1 MLRFA
6 ADSFSESTP
15 ATVGLD
21 FRTRTINLD
30 GKDLNLQIWD
40 TAGEVRS
47 RTTTISYY
55 RGAHAIFV
63 LYDVT
68 NPESFKNIKQWK
80 REIDTYA
87 SENVVLC
94 IIGTKA
100 DQELEDNPAKRA
112 VTLEQAEEFATCIDC
127 DVMEVSARLGDSVN
141 KAFFTLA
148 SKTYRKKFADLLHER
163 PRKTVEPAKV
173 DPHLFVSLPT
183 LRFAVSEKGNPDLL
197 SCTVD
202 WKAEDFRSPSADFI
216 YQVQKQ
222 RIGFF
227 FRRWEDLGI
236 FEKPHVEIGKVS
248 RSVVLQIRV
257 RAGRFATAS
266 LKDFKA
272 SKNRSWSKW
281 SEPLVLDMKIV
292 VPPSAPA
299 VAPTPQRSLF
309 DAQDWRPHWTPSHSS
324 HYGRKVRICIRC
336 EANINLQIIVRLART
351 YTPEPDFTAEGLNY
365 LKGITGLIVQQEAK
379 TPFWTQGATSM
390 VFKGLYNDIPVAIK
404 QYKSAFLSHQHDFE
418 FLADP
423 ARAAEEGNTTKLRSS
438 AANSADSTAD
448 TATLASA
455 KLGVAVLPDQLQ
467 MEEYVYRMTKQCP
480 YAVSLVLC
488 RTIKGTAHPFIAT
501 ELIDQHGTLLNVLQD
516 RTVELSWLWRLIALL
531 QVAQFLEFLHGKN
544 IAHLDLKAENC
555 VVVSV
560 NQRLKEKSTECLIK
574 VFDFNSS
581 SIFGSKS
588 FSEVDNMGRTPSHT
602 PPEFTRQALE
612 KNKSKSFTLDGHFDV
627 YSFGILMA
635 EMASRGLAYSDEAIV
650 KSLTLLEVATVRGER
665 PYLAQSAASPLPPGY
680 EELAALCWQH
690 DAVGR
695 PTAAQLVMKIQEVIA
710 EYKVSHFTGS
720 FALSVCST
728 GEFPLSSPL
737 ATLDPGHD
745 EATVDYSSQSPL
757 YLVVLK
763 AKCFKKSYMARHTV
777 AQRYEREIPG
787 LRAFTANDP
796 QLRNQFKCMDPS
808 GEFQRDTI
816 YQRQPK
822 DPNKYIVMAQYAD
835 HLLTVKKEEFI
846 KIMQRLG
853 ARLIVLSGSEA
864 TRGEIKGKLGIKGAV
879 FGELGVK
886 GAQSGSEKKAMDCS
900 CEFEKPFRT
909 KPKFDESDDYLFY
922 YNEEDWKG
930 IVEARLSPN
939 SPLQSKSVSFNF
951 DSESH
956 VSASIAAK
964 VKHLG
969 LHMGGSMHSCS
980 RIADQYLIHFYTRE
994 DYNRCNRHDIT
1005 LWNPNV
1011 VKKFLEYLGLQ
1022 EYIEVFAL
1030 RSVRGITLLSE
1041 NAMQNL
1047 LEMKVSAAHA
1057 DMILDAVQCQIN
1069 GLTDFI
1075 ADVSA

>member
-1 MLRFA
+1 M
-6 ADSFSESTP
+6 
-15 ATVGLD
+15 
-21 FRTRTINLD
+21 
-30 GKDLNLQIWD
+30 
-40 TAGEVRS
+40 
-47 RTTTISYY
+47 
-55 RGAHAIFV
+55 
-63 LYDVT
+63 
-68 NPESFKNIKQWK
+68 
-80 REIDTYA
+80 
-87 SENVVLC
+87 
-94 IIGTKA
+94 IGTKA
-100 DQELEDNPAKRA
+100 GQELVDNPARRA
-112 VTLEQAEEFATCIDC
+112 VTLEQAEVLRRHTYRNFVYAVSHISYCSQEFARDIRC
-127 DVMEVSARLGDSVN
+127 DVVEVSASLGDNVE
-141 KAFFTLA
+141 KAFFTVV
-148 SKTYRKKFADLLHER
+148 SKMNVRLFSDW
-163 PRKTVEPAKV
+163 PRETPRIAAVPMKI
-173 DPHLFVSLPT
+173 DPNLRAYQPT
-183 LRFAVSEKGNPDLL
+183 LRFAVSENGRSDLL
-197 SCTVD
+197 KCVVD
-202 WKAEDFRSPSADFI
+202 WNAMDLRSHSADFI

-222 RIGFF
+222 RMDVF

-236 FEKPHVEIGKVS
+236 CERTYIEIGKIS
-248 RSVVLQIRV
+248 RSYVLRV
-257 RAGRFATAS
+257 RVRVARFATAS
-266 LKDFKA
+266 LRDFKV
-272 SKNRSWSKW
+272 SKSQSWSHW

-309 DAQDWRPHWTPSHSS
+309 DAQDWRAHWTPSRSCKMCENDKCNVRFTYITRQHHCRKCGKCLCSTCCPATTIHYLA
-324 HYGRKVRICIRC
+324 HYGRKGRICIRC
-336 EANINLQIIVRLART
+336 EANIHLQIIVHLART
-351 YTPEPDFTAEGLNY
+351 YSPEPDFTAEGLNY
-365 LKGITGLIVQQEAK
+365 LNGITGLIVQKEAE
-379 TPFWTQGATSM
+379 TPFWTQGATSV
-390 VFKGLYNDIPVAIK
+390 VFKGFYNDIPVAIK
-404 QYKSAFLSHQHDFE
+404 QYKKAFLSHQRDFE
-418 FLADP
+418 FLAD
-423 ARAAEEGNTTKLRSS
+423 ATKGVEERITSKPE
-438 AANSADSTAD
+438 STALVSSD
-448 TATLASA
+448 SATNYATSEA
-455 KLGVAVLPDQLQ
+455 AVLPDQLQ

-480 YAVSLVLC
+480 YSVSLVLC

-501 ELIDQHGTLLNVLQD
+501 ELIDQHGTLLNVLED
-516 RTVELSWLWRLIALL
+516 RTVELSWLWRLTALL
-531 QVAQFLEFLHGKN
+531 QVAQFLEFLHEKN

-560 NQRLKEKSTECLIK
+560 NQRLKEKSAECLVK

-588 FSEVDNMGRTPSHT
+588 FAEVDNMGRTPSHT
-602 PPEFTRQALE
+602 PPEFARKVLE
-612 KNKSKSFTLDGHFDV
+612 KNKLKSFSLDGRFDV
-627 YSFGILMA
+627 YSYGILMA
-635 EMASRGLAYSDEAIV
+635 EMASRGLVYSDEAIV
-650 KSLTLLEVATVRGER
+650 KSLTLLEEATVRGER

-728 GEFPLSSPL
+728 GELPLSSPL
-737 ATLDPGHD
+737 TALDPDHD
-745 EATVDYSSQSPL
+745 EAAADYSSQSPL

-763 AKCFKKSYMARHTV
+763 AKCFKKSYVSRHTT

-808 GEFQRDTI
+808 GQFQRDTI

-864 TRGEIKGKLGIKGAV
+864 TRGEVKGKMGIKGAV

-909 KPKFDESDDYLFY
+909 KPKFDENDDYLFY

-964 VKHLG
+964 VKQLG

-980 RIADQYLIHFYTRE
+980 QIADQYLIHFYTRE

-1041 NAMQNL
+1041 NARQNL

-1069 GLTDFI
+1069 GLTDFTE
-1075 ADVSA
+1075 VSA